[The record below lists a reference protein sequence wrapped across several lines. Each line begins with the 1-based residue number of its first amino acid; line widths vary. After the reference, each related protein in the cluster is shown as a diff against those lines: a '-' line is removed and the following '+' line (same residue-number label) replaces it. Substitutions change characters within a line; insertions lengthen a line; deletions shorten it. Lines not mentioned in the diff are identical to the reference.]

1 MISIIDT
8 LKPKFKFQYLS
19 MAFVLFALIAIR
31 YDVGTDY
38 FAYYDFFGRERDNL
52 FDINFEPGF
61 SVIVYFLRQYGFGP
75 ELIMAIFGFI
85 SILMTYIGI
94 TRHSKAIGISLL
106 VYFSLY
112 LIPMNFNAVS
122 QGVAIGFYLCS
133 IKYIIQRN
141 LAKTSLMTVLA
152 FFLHSSGIFIIISYL
167 FLSINMNRNKMIILL
182 FISCLLV
189 ILNSQISAL
198 IIKLPIL
205 SISEKM
211 SSYSDIF
218 EGSVGYAS
226 YLIRLFIILTL
237 LYFYKEMSYEDKKIL
252 QLYMLSIFFYSLFF
266 NNGLLA
272 TRINLFFKVL
282 DIILIANV
290 IYYFKVGFSRI
301 IILTLIVALSFS
313 ILSVNFGNEKVWNY
327 QVIQKL

>member
-1 MISIIDT
+1 
-8 LKPKFKFQYLS
+8 
-19 MAFVLFALIAIR
+19 
-31 YDVGTDY
+31 
-38 FAYYDFFGRERDNL
+38 
-52 FDINFEPGF
+52 
-61 SVIVYFLRQYGFGP
+61 
-75 ELIMAIFGFI
+75 
-85 SILMTYIGI
+85 
-94 TRHSKAIGISLL
+94 
-106 VYFSLY
+106 
-112 LIPMNFNAVS
+112 
-122 QGVAIGFYLCS
+122 
-133 IKYIIQRN
+133 
-141 LAKTSLMTVLA
+141 
-152 FFLHSSGIFIIISYL
+152 
-167 FLSINMNRNKMIILL
+167 MNRNKMIILL